1 MAGDVERRIAA
12 PQAGGHATGS
22 SSNSKNNI
30 NDAIDATF
38 LDDPELNFSSAEY
51 DPLMG
56 HARRGNLM
64 RRCVR
69 TATPFIARAHGEII
83 EAIGRNAYIA
93 PHTGSGPL
101 NVLCSTALPQLR
113 THPTRAGI

>member
-1 MAGDVERRIAA
+1 MRRIAA

-69 TATPFIARAHGEII
+69 TATPFIARAHGEIL
-83 EAIGRNAYIA
+83 EAIGRKAYST
-93 PHTGSGPL
+93 PHT
-101 NVLCSTALPQLR
+101 
-113 THPTRAGI
+113 